1 MSRLYKRLSVI
12 VFSLIPHT
20 IIFLYLLRYI
30 FSLVID
36 SMKYKITGDNLQ
48 LVTVE
53 LSPGE
58 KVYGEAGTMV
68 YMSSNMSMEAKMRG
82 GLLKAIGRKF
92 AGETIFLTEFAP
104 TEGEGI
110 VAFGGSA
117 PGTIKP
123 IELAPGR
130 EFIVQKDAF
139 LCAEDTVEL
148 SVEFQRKLGSVFFG
162 GEGFILERLSG
173 EGTTFI
179 HACGDFVEF
188 DLQSGQKM
196 KVDTGCVVGWDGT
209 VDYDIERVKGIKTMF
224 FGGEGLFLTTLRGPG
239 KIIIQSM
246 TLHNL
251 ASALA
256 PFLPSAKGTPDTSGS
271 SGIVGTLLKETIGR

>member
-1 MSRLYKRLSVI
+1 
-12 VFSLIPHT
+12 
-20 IIFLYLLRYI
+20 
-30 FSLVID
+30 
-36 SMKYKITGDNLQ
+36 MKYKITGDNLQ

-53 LSPGE
+53 LSSGE

-68 YMSSNMSMEAKMRG
+68 YMSSNMNMEAKMRG

-92 AGETIFLTEFAP
+92 AGETMFLTEFAP
-104 TEGEGI
+104 AGGEGI
-110 VAFGGSA
+110 VAFGGNA

-123 IELAPGR
+123 VELAPGR

-148 SVEFQRKLGSVFFG
+148 SVEFQRRLGSAFFG
-162 GEGFILERLSG
+162 GEGFILERLAG
-173 EGTTFI
+173 EGTAFI

-188 DLQSGQKM
+188 DLQPGQTM
-196 KVDTGCVVGWDGT
+196 KVDTGSVVGWDGNI
-209 VDYDIERVKGIKTMF
+209 DYDIERVKGIKTMF
-224 FGGEGLFLTTLRGPG
+224 FGGEGLFLTSLAGPG

-256 PFLPSAKGTPDTSGS
+256 PFLPSARGTSGT
-271 SGIVGTLLKETIGR
+271 SGTSGVVDTLFKETIGRR

>member
-1 MSRLYKRLSVI
+1 
-12 VFSLIPHT
+12 
-20 IIFLYLLRYI
+20 
-30 FSLVID
+30 
-36 SMKYKITGDNLQ
+36 MKYKITGDNLQ

-53 LSPGE
+53 LNAGE
-58 KVYGEAGTMV
+58 TMYGEAGSMV
-68 YMSSNMSMEAKMRG
+68 YMSSNMDMEAKMKG
-82 GLLKAIGRKF
+82 GLMKAIGRKF
-92 AGETIFLTEFAP
+92 AGETMFLTEFSPAG
-104 TEGEGI
+104 GEGL
-110 VAFGGSA
+110 VAFGGNA

-123 IELAPGR
+123 IELASGR

-139 LCAEDTVEL
+139 LCAENTVEL
-148 SVEFQRKLGSVFFG
+148 SVEFQRRLGSAFFG

-173 EGTTFI
+173 EGTVFI

-188 DLQSGQKM
+188 DLKAGQTM

-209 VDYDIERVKGIKTMF
+209 VGYDIERVKGIKTMF
-224 FGGEGLFLTTLRGPG
+224 FGGEGLFLTTLNGPG

-256 PFLPSAKGTPDTSGS
+256 PFLPSAQGSSGTSGS
-271 SGIVGTLLKETIGR
+271 SGVVGTLLKETMG

>member
-1 MSRLYKRLSVI
+1 
-12 VFSLIPHT
+12 
-20 IIFLYLLRYI
+20 
-30 FSLVID
+30 
-36 SMKYKITGDNLQ
+36 MKYEITGDNLQ

-53 LSPGE
+53 LNAGE
-58 KVYGEAGTMV
+58 TMYGEAGSMV
-68 YMSSNMSMEAKMRG
+68 YMSSNMNMEAKMKG
-82 GLLKAIGRKF
+82 GLMKAIGRKF
-92 AGETIFLTEFAP
+92 AGETMFLTEFTP
-104 TEGEGI
+104 IGGEGL
-110 VAFGGSA
+110 VAFGGNA

-123 IELAPGR
+123 IELASGR

-148 SVEFQRKLGSVFFG
+148 SVAFQQRLGSVFFG

-173 EGTTFI
+173 EGTVFI

-188 DLQSGQKM
+188 DLQAGQTM

-209 VDYDIERVKGIKTMF
+209 VGYDIERVKGIKTMF
-224 FGGEGLFLTTLRGPG
+224 CGGEGLFLTTLRGPG
-239 KIIIQSM
+239 KVIIQSM

-256 PFLPSAKGTPDTSGS
+256 PFLPSAQGSSGTSGS
-271 SGIVGTLLKETIGR
+271 SGVLGTLIDETIGKR

>member
-1 MSRLYKRLSVI
+1 ME
-12 VFSLIPHT
+12 
-20 IIFLYLLRYI
+20 
-30 FSLVID
+30 
-36 SMKYKITGDNLQ
+36 YKITGDNLQ

-53 LSPGE
+53 LNSGE

-68 YMSSNMSMEAKMRG
+68 YLSSNMNMEAKMKG

-92 AGETIFLTEFAP
+92 AGETMFLTEFTPAG
-104 TEGEGI
+104 GEGI
-110 VAFGGSA
+110 VAFGGNA

-123 IELAPGR
+123 IELVPGR

-148 SVEFQRKLGSVFFG
+148 SVAFQRRLGSVFFG

-173 EGTTFI
+173 NGTAFI

-188 DLQSGQKM
+188 DLQAGQTI
-196 KVDTGCVVGWDGT
+196 KVDTGSVVGWDGT
-209 VDYDIERVKGIKTMF
+209 VGYDIERVKGIKTMF
-224 FGGEGLFLTTLRGPG
+224 FSGEGLFLTALTGPG

-256 PFLPSAKGTPDTSGS
+256 PFLPRARGTMLGGGDGDD
-271 SGIVGTLLKETIGR
+271 

>member
-1 MSRLYKRLSVI
+1 ME
-12 VFSLIPHT
+12 
-20 IIFLYLLRYI
+20 
-30 FSLVID
+30 
-36 SMKYKITGDNLQ
+36 YKITGDNLQ

-53 LSPGE
+53 LNAGE
-58 KVYGEAGTMV
+58 KMYGEAGTMV
-68 YMSSNMSMEAKMRG
+68 YMSSNITMEAKMKG
-82 GLLKAIGRKF
+82 GLMKAIGRKF
-92 AGETIFLTEFAP
+92 AGETMFLTEFTPAG
-104 TEGEGI
+104 GEGL

-123 IELAPGR
+123 IELTAGK

-139 LCAEDTVEL
+139 LCAEDSVDL
-148 SVEFQRKLGSVFFG
+148 SVAFQRRLGSVFFG

-188 DLQSGQKM
+188 ELQTGQTM

-209 VDYDIERVKGIKTMF
+209 VGYEIERVKGIKTMF
-224 FGGEGLFLTTLRGPG
+224 FGGEGLFLTSLRGPG

-256 PFLPSAKGTPDTSGS
+256 PFLPTQQGSSGTSGS
-271 SGIVGTLLKETIGR
+271 SGVLGTLIDETIGR